1 MWSSGLKHIRVHHDE
16 SRSEPREAYQQRQQ
30 RKLPNPSL
38 IRFAISTLVSYAAA
52 RFFADFLHFRLY
64 VTHERIHLHH
74 FVLGLFL
81 MPISWLAFEDN
92 RNTDAEL
99 LAGAVVGLFLS
110 ELKQLILER
119 VGPVEICHY
128 PLRHQ
133 PLEKITPL
141 QRIVNQ
147 LSTSRR

>member
-1 MWSSGLKHIRVHHDE
+1 MMDHK
-16 SRSEPREAYQQRQQ
+16 RSPEEAYQQGQQ
-30 RKLPNPSL
+30 RKPPNPSL

-110 ELKQLILER
+110 ELKQLILEEWA
-119 VGPVEICHY
+119 P
-128 PLRHQ
+128 
-133 PLEKITPL
+133 
-141 QRIVNQ
+141 
-147 LSTSRR
+147 